1 MWAVVKNSEVILP
14 FLLWSP
20 RLLSARVSEYGINV
34 SLPTA
39 EPSAPIIWPIYT
51 VGLYPVTVVDI
62 PIPPDKKRNGESI
75 EFDGDRVIVTPII
88 IDKTPK
94 ELEDEEKAK
103 IVSNRDGDENQENLI
118 KQWNLE
124 NKYLE
129 ATKALIELSGTVI
142 EKDEW
147 PKLEDVEFERVAEI
161 AAKKDAAVVSVLLS
175 TLLYTFFQLKI
186 LGVSWE
192 SIEYHEQT

>member
-20 RLLSARVSEYGINV
+20 KLLSARVSEYGINV